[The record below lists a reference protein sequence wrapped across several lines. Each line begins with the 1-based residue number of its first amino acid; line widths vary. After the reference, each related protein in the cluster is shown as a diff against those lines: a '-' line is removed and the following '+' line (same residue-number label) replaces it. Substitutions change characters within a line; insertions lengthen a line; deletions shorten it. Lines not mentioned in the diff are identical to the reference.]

1 MSGPTVYGIALGATA
16 SVTVDVTGEIFRNE
30 LGGHTT
36 ASLCGFGMEGARTL
50 GEAAVS
56 GLTANAKATAL
67 QVGRFALIPYAALM
81 ASPTSRHWQYS
92 TAASDDGSAIMTDVE
107 AAGGKSLSSVG
118 LLGAL
123 LGKMRETSG
132 ASEGSLLS
140 IALPALP
147 ALSLIHI

>member
-16 SVTVDVTGEIFRNE
+16 SVTVDATGEIFRNE

-81 ASPTSRHWQYS
+81 ASPTSRHWHYS

-118 LLGAL
+118 LLGARGEDGGCEPHAAVRL
-123 LGKMRETSG
+123 V
-132 ASEGSLLS
+132 
-140 IALPALP
+140 
-147 ALSLIHI
+147 